1 MFQPWNEQRLS
12 EAGDMI
18 MKIEPTDTPGQ
29 PNNTETSLYTYLDG
43 RVHEAIGSR
52 DIYKTRVISVINSFF

>member
-1 MFQPWNEQRLS
+1 
-12 EAGDMI
+12 MI
-18 MKIEPTDTPGQ
+18 MKIEPADTPGQ
-29 PNNTETSLYTYLDG
+29 PNNTETSLYTYLDC